1 MGRRSQKIRVDN
13 LGRLL
18 VFILGH
24 KPDEFGLVP
33 DGHGFIAYKELLQAI
48 HEEPGWGYVR
58 MSHINEVLLGKDRQ
72 LFQADDNRIRVLE
85 RRWQLDL
92 ETPSLSLPPI
102 LYVSVRRKAHRVVME
117 RGLRSRSEGLV
128 VLSPDQEMALRIGR
142 RRDKE
147 PVLLEVMAVVAGDDG
162 LLFYAFGDLFLSDNM
177 PPRFISGP
185 PVSKDLLETRGD
197 KEAKKEKSTPRRL
210 DSTPGTFT
218 LEMERDPDRYRRAKG
233 KKRKGW
239 KEDVRKVRRRT

>member
-1 MGRRSQKIRVDN
+1 MGRRSQQIRVDN
-13 LGRLL
+13 LSRLL

-33 DGHGFIAYKELLQAI
+33 DENGFITYKELLQAI

-58 MSHINEVLLGKDRQ
+58 RSHINEVLLGKDRH
-72 LFQADDNRIRVLE
+72 LFHYEDSKIRVLD

-92 ETPSLSLPPI
+92 ATPSLSLPPI

-117 RGLRSRSEGLV
+117 RGLRPQGEGRV

-142 RRDKE
+142 RRDPE
-147 PVLLEVMAVVAGDDG
+147 PVLLEVMAVAASDNG
-162 LLFYAFGDLFLSDNM
+162 LQFYPFGDLFLSDNM

-185 PVSKDLLETRGD
+185 PVSKDVLETRGD
-197 KEAKKEKSTPRRL
+197 REAKKETSTPARF

-218 LEMERDPDRYRRAKG
+218 MEMDKDPDRYRKAKG

-239 KEDVRKVRRRT
+239 KEDVRKARRRT